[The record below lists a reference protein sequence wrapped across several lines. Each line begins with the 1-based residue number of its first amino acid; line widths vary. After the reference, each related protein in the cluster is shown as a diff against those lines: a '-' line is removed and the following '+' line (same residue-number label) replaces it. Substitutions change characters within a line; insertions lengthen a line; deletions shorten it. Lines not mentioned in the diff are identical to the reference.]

1 MDALRYASNRERLD
15 LAFRLAEEEL
25 GIKKLIDAEDVD
37 VDKPEER
44 SIMTY
49 VALFLNK
56 YPEYNA
62 SVPKD
67 VLDSDKILKVVETY
81 DILKRWMERAETVLE
96 EKDKPI
102 QNLDETLKSGNKFVV
117 GKIQTSCICNWRSIL
132 NMSLYDIY
140 RDVTVLELILRHI
153 AKICPLLYVITD
165 HQLPDKLTCR
175 KVDMLNSE
183 LEENRNFITMLHSD
197 TTIHEEEKK
206 VLISRWERIESSCS
220 WWTSYL
226 YDLKNQ
232 LQYILEWTYKMESV
246 LISQVRYLVDPSDN
260 FQAKRD
266 ELEVHQNELSALETQ
281 LSSLQSKWIT
291 SEQNLEFFKSITD
304 KISSI
309 QSLLN
314 ILKSKYLYHLHKS
327 HLTTYVVTTK
337 QTVTSFMKPVSN
349 QEEAEMS
356 LFNYQFL
363 VLRIIS
369 NFLLLLFKIQ
379 NSDCS
384 VTAMWSDLSTIYP
397 KLDVWLN
404 QSESAIQLPFS
415 EQANFFKEL
424 ADWHALKERLN
435 DSTTNGIPFCTVPT
449 QNDLKKK
456 LASVNDRWDKIFPQV
471 HHFMLG
477 EEILSMQ
484 VEITHTLE
492 KVISWLDRI
501 RKTLKS
507 KFICT
512 PDFIQDLRKQCMLL
526 NSEAEEL
533 NISLKNN
540 YSKAEYLGQ
549 SSDMF
554 REFVEVNNNFLKEKD
569 DLTVRLRICNQVLA
583 FINSLNS
590 GISECQPWLEEAETI
605 ISSHS
610 SMLSYEQVQDH
621 LGKHQSSDVRDI
633 AQNNFF
639 YKFASVKDLSEFISA
654 INNFFFIREI
664 PNGNILYS
672 NLSFHSILINFIF
685 FSRVP
690 FYKALIDNLNRN
702 HQELLET
709 VSSILA
715 VDCSSLDTQL
725 YEINSKFMDITEACK
740 HSEIQLESLVTIW
753 KNYYKLE
760 KFIEIWI
767 TQAKKYLEDK
777 NEDSLDSQTKFFS
790 SCSSEQIQLLS
801 EAMKELTPSLSGE
814 QIEKL
819 EQTISS
825 LRSQW
830 QNVTQSYPSHLE
842 TLKCQQLESI
852 ILKLIK
858 DGELQ
863 LQNEEYG
870 FNTNE
875 NTESLIKQ
883 HKQHSEMK
891 VFWIYPEIRIFIY
904 FQLISGLTEI
914 TEMQIEGKR
923 PRGRPRLTWMDNIKE
938 WTNCSIHE
946 CSENKGFRMDIIS
959 SFVLASGFREES
971 TEIHN
976 IKGERVEGSNEIQT
990 WINQAQNRERIPL
1003 SHSNYAN
1010 EMNRYLEKFHQIIKE
1025 NNKISPDDQNLFQA
1039 YDYLNELWKKVL
1051 EKIDSTYKMLIEVD
1065 KNIEDYNKR
1074 YEELSEWMHKVEKSM
1089 SEITFENVSV
1099 EEFESSLTKFKVSYF
1114 ADLCNEIGE
1123 HREAIKWL
1131 ITSLGSI
1138 IHRLNEEAAKL
1149 EKEKLEALHLRYKK
1163 LIPNI
1168 EIMVKHTET
1177 SSKCYSYREEVIE
1190 KTIELK
1196 KILSKNKLTKDE
1208 NNENTVKESVIPL
1221 VMPKTISE
1229 LEEMI
1234 EASEGLLKHL
1244 NDERAK
1250 TMATIQKGRTLEK
1263 LDKVPDFVTNMTD
1276 ELESYWNEA
1285 QTKIVEKIH
1294 KLKAIKKPWSDY
1306 EKQKKEVIKLL
1317 QQAEQGLASIMDLST
1332 SDSNPDELK
1341 VKQEN
1346 FEKMKE
1352 RTDTML
1358 KELKDL
1364 EKAVVEKT
1372 SGDVQPFLEKEVVSI
1387 ENQMHV
1393 VMTTMNE
1400 RIVYL
1405 EQSNK
1410 KLTNYSIKLGDYIKW
1425 LQDAREQI
1433 KKLMSLPPSEIMEE
1447 AQNLATEIEHRE
1459 AVLSLL
1465 ESESSQLLEE
1475 NPESQNIVEV
1485 NQRLTELKA
1494 VLTDLKHD
1502 LHGPSGIMKSVNQ
1515 AQVVQENIKS
1525 LKGTLEA
1532 TETVIADGIP
1542 CTASNEQFREKMQQM
1557 SELKTLCEVEEANV
1571 TTLVEEQPVEETV
1584 FKEDVKD
1591 VKNRLEKVKS
1601 TVDSWEKQLQEVTL
1615 MRDGISSK
1623 LTDIAESVHATE
1635 DFLQEDYTRN
1645 IFQKQTDVSGLQNQ
1659 VAVLM
1664 DEIED
1669 VFKVAPDVSSSLRQQ
1684 AVDLRNNLNKC
1695 AEDIH
1700 SKLDSA
1706 FHQLHKADSVTEK
1719 MNQFENSLE
1728 DLENHLTALCE
1739 MKSDCGKL
1747 ILAESR
1753 MSKMTEMWVRAIWC
1767 EDGTEEEGTIP
1778 STSQWAHNVLKT
1790 LQKRQDTTLHLGCG
1804 NVANETSQE
1813 ELLPTLLDRFKLID
1827 SLLKSKMIFLQQWVE
1842 FYSWFKEINE
1852 NIDDLSEALDRQPL
1866 TDEKLAAAN
1875 GDVESLHKQFESWKT
1890 KILEL
1895 PTHQKSAKMA
1905 IIDQDSLRP
1914 YNLEN
1919 EIIGFREKINKLM
1932 MKGKEKVE
1940 EKKNVEVLMR
1950 KLKDLCNE
1958 LHNWIGSEESS
1969 LDKIQLDSITLEKL
1983 QHNLDILNKCNEQVD
1998 VRQPNKKEIEELGNE
2013 LINTYKKET
2022 DVKEVLSSV
2031 LVDIENLTSRVQNM
2045 KSLHESISSKWKL
2058 IKEIEEK
2065 LRHHLD
2071 DANSALDS
2079 DVDSVVNKVKLNE
2092 KIEVLQ
2098 KNKECLKK
2106 ETKVLEQC
2114 KDQIDGMMK
2123 KMSELPKSDAKT
2135 LMDFKEQLMSDWN
2148 SVVKDIDS
2156 KLKELE
2162 SQVVLWKQID
2172 VLTNEILSFLQDMI
2186 SKLKNLKEEVKD
2198 EKKIE
2203 PLLEKCKLKQKLGK
2217 CDDIYGN
2224 DTDLINYFNSCEE
2237 MKNRAS
2243 ELDKEGAVLNEEL
2256 QKLQHKYPQFETK
2269 VSEQDY
2275 NIISENSKTIKH
2287 QFEKISNKVLNALN
2301 NRYENKV
2308 DQILQTL
2315 KTLNGKIAW
2324 CNPNATSDKYS
2335 VDARISSISDLN
2347 SLMNDGEQKYNATH
2361 KMVELLTKFPGNDVR
2376 QAKFANV
2383 KKEWSTFMEKHDL
2396 YKQNLGRLSELWQD
2410 LEDSSE
2416 SFLSWMKKIEE
2427 QVRKESFFQNNPH
2440 AISEQIELLEN
2451 LQNEARHHEN
2461 DVADLQAQANEI
2473 LIISPDSK
2481 IENSSLKARYT
2492 TLCNNI
2498 QESISKLSDIAA
2510 LQKEYSTAL
2519 EDIKKWIKNFESKLS
2534 SHSDPKV
2541 EKEILQENIKKL
2553 EMLEQEKPTGQEL
2566 MNVAVSKAE
2575 ALCPSISV
2583 EERENVRSDVRKLRD
2598 EWDSISK
2605 DLKDIRK
2612 ALETSLIDWN
2622 SFDQTLDQV
2631 SSWLDHIKSQ
2641 GNFENVL
2648 KPTLVEKK
2656 QLLHHIKAMEQDIK
2670 SHKNVLTR
2678 LGEEQQKLS
2687 NKDTLK
2693 KVSNLNA
2700 QYESLCHEI
2709 QQGLLANESRVN
2721 NQDLYN
2727 QSTEKLSD
2735 RVKHLKNDLKTI
2747 MSNDNSVEL
2756 DDIQS
2761 KIDTTQNIFEQKKQC
2776 INELKYL
2783 EDELTNVKSE
2793 TAPSGHPALQ
2803 SDFDTLSNDVNS
2815 VFTTC
2820 EMYNKSLLDS
2830 SSNLNKIDEGIK
2842 SLGKWISAMESQL
2855 KENPLRSDAASKKKL
2870 LTKFRDLNKDILK
2883 KKQGIDEIYEI
2894 LNNMNGESTRKMQMA
2909 QFSTQYHCICNSAK
2923 DLVNKWSENVKDHEN
2938 YNLMKNDCISKL
2950 EKLEQQCE
2958 DNSNTKRKQ
2967 DQLQVQK
2974 TCLENLKDENNVIKN
2989 DISRLF
2995 DCGEK
3000 LYPHTSSDGRE
3011 DIRQELKSIGE
3022 RWQQLSDRLASSIN
3036 NLESCLFQ
3044 LAQNLLGQEKLCK
3057 WFDEMNKAMAQN
3069 QGKKSTL
3076 MEKKAQLADQEAL
3089 VQRIFAH
3096 KPEIDQIIEEIRSAN
3111 HLDDSSVAEC
3121 VVDLQQQ
3128 CDELTQMAEDLLKQ
3142 VKEEV
3147 DIYEHFEE
3155 LCHDF
3160 SEKLQFFHEKFSD
3173 CKDVKGDKQ
3182 SVQTRYDTYKS
3193 MKENMVDLEEKL
3205 KIIKSKFV
3213 ELDSITNTH
3222 GQDHTKRT
3230 VESLEQD
3237 YGNLKS
3243 EVFNIGCNM
3252 ENVLQQWKS
3261 YENNVNTLLKWFSE
3275 TDTLMKDPQELCLT
3289 IEEKKAKLEIAE
3301 ELEKNIIDYETKI
3314 DQFSDQSH
3322 ALLHWS
3328 GNQQVKNKISQLNSR
3343 YQQLKQNIRDLVTKC
3358 TTIAS
3363 DHKDYVTL
3371 LEKFTNII
3379 NNHEIQLEEIKDI
3392 KNIEDKD
3399 LRLSDLLSE
3408 QESGNR
3414 VLSNLL
3420 ENGEKVLVCTASAGR
3435 DTIRKDLKN
3444 LQRHWEDL
3452 GANLSDMKKQ
3462 SESKQAMWSTFTDL
3476 SNQVSVTILSW
3487 LGNMKKCMDTKKEKP
3502 DSMHDARAKQRQ
3514 FKILN
3519 QEIAAY
3525 KKIINTL
3532 EEQVMSLNNSE
3543 ANQTMSNILKQYKSL
3558 VTHSNML
3565 SKDSDEKLALVQK
3578 YQGLHKSFTDW
3589 QKDMWERASQNI
3601 NRSGNKKTLQNSLSK
3616 VEELDKN
3623 RPEGEMMLIE
3633 VSNCINELKEK
3644 FPQHDSDVLD
3654 QDLESLKNDSNRF
3667 SSHIKDVEHEL
3678 QEKLKQWKNYY
3689 DLFYKLI
3696 AWLSQKESLLKDYCP
3711 EEYTGRERATTLH
3724 IPGERS
3730 LLQEVEEEHKNLQ
3743 DLQAFG
3749 TTLEKVMNPIGYH
3762 RQTSEDDSGS
3772 DQPRSLDDS
3781 QSSSKDLPSAVSQ
3794 ICTRY
3799 QTLLLTAKDIVKKS
3813 KHHHQD
3819 HELFE
3824 NCQSKCVEALNS
3836 VEQQCGEI
3844 IKLKGNTQQLQTCLQ
3859 KIDNIV
3865 AGKRVTTMLLH
3876 ELIETA
3882 EKTNQNTMP
3891 EGQKEINE
3899 QVEKLQQMSTSLY
3912 EQILNIASD
3921 LKTKADNIKKLNM
3934 AITEEKDWLNRLN
3947 KQLGKDDGQY
3957 LKATLDEKK
3966 LQMQTYRVII
3976 FC

>member
-621 LGKHQSSDVRDI
+621 LGKHQ
-633 AQNNFF
+633 
-639 YKFASVKDLSEFISA
+639 
-654 INNFFFIREI
+654 
-664 PNGNILYS
+664 
-672 NLSFHSILINFIF
+672 IF

-883 HKQHSEMK
+883 HKE
-891 VFWIYPEIRIFIY
+891 FFE
-904 FQLISGLTEI
+904 T
-914 TEMQIEGKR
+914 
-923 PRGRPRLTWMDNIKE
+923 
-938 WTNCSIHE
+938 
-946 CSENKGFRMDIIS
+946 
-959 SFVLASGFREES
+959 
-971 TEIHN
+971 
-976 IKGERVEGSNEIQT
+976 
-990 WINQAQNRERIPL
+990 
-1003 SHSNYAN
+1003 SNYAN

-1753 MSKMTEMWVRAIWC
+1753 SLITMQISCNMFFLGNICPYLEKKHIKNHCNYITLLEMSINKGLILNFCHIEITDLESLPDGHKTSGQRPDNVTFWSQRPQRYSNVVRTKMTEMWVRAIWC

-1804 NVANETSQE
+1804 NVANESLRDNLKENCVPMEKFLKEIENDVQE
-1813 ELLPTLLDRFKLID
+1813 L
-1827 SLLKSKMIFLQQWVE
+1827 QWVE

-1983 QHNLDILNKCNEQVD
+1983 QHNLDILNK
-1998 VRQPNKKEIEELGNE
+1998 
-2013 LINTYKKET
+2013 
-2022 DVKEVLSSV
+2022 
-2031 LVDIENLTSRVQNM
+2031 
-2045 KSLHESISSKWKL
+2045 
-2058 IKEIEEK
+2058 
-2065 LRHHLD
+2065 
-2071 DANSALDS
+2071 
-2079 DVDSVVNKVKLNE
+2079 
-2092 KIEVLQ
+2092 
-2098 KNKECLKK
+2098 
-2106 ETKVLEQC
+2106 
-2114 KDQIDGMMK
+2114 
-2123 KMSELPKSDAKT
+2123 
-2135 LMDFKEQLMSDWN
+2135 
-2148 SVVKDIDS
+2148 
-2156 KLKELE
+2156 
-2162 SQVVLWKQID
+2162 
-2172 VLTNEILSFLQDMI
+2172 
-2186 SKLKNLKEEVKD
+2186 
-2198 EKKIE
+2198 
-2203 PLLEKCKLKQKLGK
+2203 
-2217 CDDIYGN
+2217 
-2224 DTDLINYFNSCEE
+2224 
-2237 MKNRAS
+2237 
-2243 ELDKEGAVLNEEL
+2243 
-2256 QKLQHKYPQFETK
+2256 
-2269 VSEQDY
+2269 
-2275 NIISENSKTIKH
+2275 
-2287 QFEKISNKVLNALN
+2287 
-2301 NRYENKV
+2301 
-2308 DQILQTL
+2308 
-2315 KTLNGKIAW
+2315 
-2324 CNPNATSDKYS
+2324 
-2335 VDARISSISDLN
+2335 
-2347 SLMNDGEQKYNATH
+2347 
-2361 KMVELLTKFPGNDVR
+2361 
-2376 QAKFANV
+2376 
-2383 KKEWSTFMEKHDL
+2383 
-2396 YKQNLGRLSELWQD
+2396 
-2410 LEDSSE
+2410 
-2416 SFLSWMKKIEE
+2416 
-2427 QVRKESFFQNNPH
+2427 
-2440 AISEQIELLEN
+2440 
-2451 LQNEARHHEN
+2451 
-2461 DVADLQAQANEI
+2461 
-2473 LIISPDSK
+2473 
-2481 IENSSLKARYT
+2481 
-2492 TLCNNI
+2492 
-2498 QESISKLSDIAA
+2498 
-2510 LQKEYSTAL
+2510 
-2519 EDIKKWIKNFESKLS
+2519 
-2534 SHSDPKV
+2534 
-2541 EKEILQENIKKL
+2541 
-2553 EMLEQEKPTGQEL
+2553 
-2566 MNVAVSKAE
+2566 
-2575 ALCPSISV
+2575 
-2583 EERENVRSDVRKLRD
+2583 
-2598 EWDSISK
+2598 
-2605 DLKDIRK
+2605 
-2612 ALETSLIDWN
+2612 
-2622 SFDQTLDQV
+2622 
-2631 SSWLDHIKSQ
+2631 
-2641 GNFENVL
+2641 
-2648 KPTLVEKK
+2648 
-2656 QLLHHIKAMEQDIK
+2656 
-2670 SHKNVLTR
+2670 
-2678 LGEEQQKLS
+2678 
-2687 NKDTLK
+2687 
-2693 KVSNLNA
+2693 
-2700 QYESLCHEI
+2700 
-2709 QQGLLANESRVN
+2709 VN
-2721 NQDLYN
+2721 NQAPRTTGS
-2727 QSTEKLSD
+2727 STEQ
-2735 RVKHLKNDLKTI
+2735 RH
-2747 MSNDNSVEL
+2747 
-2756 DDIQS
+2756 
-2761 KIDTTQNIFEQKKQC
+2761 KI
-2776 INELKYL
+2776 
-2783 EDELTNVKSE
+2783 
-2793 TAPSGHPALQ
+2793 
-2803 SDFDTLSNDVNS
+2803 
-2815 VFTTC
+2815 
-2820 EMYNKSLLDS
+2820 
-2830 SSNLNKIDEGIK
+2830 
-2842 SLGKWISAMESQL
+2842 
-2855 KENPLRSDAASKKKL
+2855 
-2870 LTKFRDLNKDILK
+2870 
-2883 KKQGIDEIYEI
+2883 
-2894 LNNMNGESTRKMQMA
+2894 
-2909 QFSTQYHCICNSAK
+2909 
-2923 DLVNKWSENVKDHEN
+2923 
-2938 YNLMKNDCISKL
+2938 
-2950 EKLEQQCE
+2950 
-2958 DNSNTKRKQ
+2958 
-2967 DQLQVQK
+2967 
-2974 TCLENLKDENNVIKN
+2974 
-2989 DISRLF
+2989 
-2995 DCGEK
+2995 
-3000 LYPHTSSDGRE
+3000 
-3011 DIRQELKSIGE
+3011 
-3022 RWQQLSDRLASSIN
+3022 
-3036 NLESCLFQ
+3036 
-3044 LAQNLLGQEKLCK
+3044 LLG
-3057 WFDEMNKAMAQN
+3057 MRN
-3069 QGKKSTL
+3069 
-3076 MEKKAQLADQEAL
+3076 
-3089 VQRIFAH
+3089 
-3096 KPEIDQIIEEIRSAN
+3096 
-3111 HLDDSSVAEC
+3111 
-3121 VVDLQQQ
+3121 
-3128 CDELTQMAEDLLKQ
+3128 
-3142 VKEEV
+3142 
-3147 DIYEHFEE
+3147 
-3155 LCHDF
+3155 
-3160 SEKLQFFHEKFSD
+3160 
-3173 CKDVKGDKQ
+3173 
-3182 SVQTRYDTYKS
+3182 
-3193 MKENMVDLEEKL
+3193 
-3205 KIIKSKFV
+3205 
-3213 ELDSITNTH
+3213 
-3222 GQDHTKRT
+3222 
-3230 VESLEQD
+3230 
-3237 YGNLKS
+3237 
-3243 EVFNIGCNM
+3243 
-3252 ENVLQQWKS
+3252 
-3261 YENNVNTLLKWFSE
+3261 
-3275 TDTLMKDPQELCLT
+3275 
-3289 IEEKKAKLEIAE
+3289 
-3301 ELEKNIIDYETKI
+3301 
-3314 DQFSDQSH
+3314 
-3322 ALLHWS
+3322 
-3328 GNQQVKNKISQLNSR
+3328 
-3343 YQQLKQNIRDLVTKC
+3343 
-3358 TTIAS
+3358 
-3363 DHKDYVTL
+3363 
-3371 LEKFTNII
+3371 
-3379 NNHEIQLEEIKDI
+3379 
-3392 KNIEDKD
+3392 
-3399 LRLSDLLSE
+3399 
-3408 QESGNR
+3408 
-3414 VLSNLL
+3414 
-3420 ENGEKVLVCTASAGR
+3420 
-3435 DTIRKDLKN
+3435 
-3444 LQRHWEDL
+3444 
-3452 GANLSDMKKQ
+3452 
-3462 SESKQAMWSTFTDL
+3462 
-3476 SNQVSVTILSW
+3476 
-3487 LGNMKKCMDTKKEKP
+3487 
-3502 DSMHDARAKQRQ
+3502 
-3514 FKILN
+3514 
-3519 QEIAAY
+3519 
-3525 KKIINTL
+3525 
-3532 EEQVMSLNNSE
+3532 
-3543 ANQTMSNILKQYKSL
+3543 
-3558 VTHSNML
+3558 
-3565 SKDSDEKLALVQK
+3565 
-3578 YQGLHKSFTDW
+3578 
-3589 QKDMWERASQNI
+3589 
-3601 NRSGNKKTLQNSLSK
+3601 
-3616 VEELDKN
+3616 
-3623 RPEGEMMLIE
+3623 
-3633 VSNCINELKEK
+3633 
-3644 FPQHDSDVLD
+3644 
-3654 QDLESLKNDSNRF
+3654 
-3667 SSHIKDVEHEL
+3667 
-3678 QEKLKQWKNYY
+3678 
-3689 DLFYKLI
+3689 
-3696 AWLSQKESLLKDYCP
+3696 
-3711 EEYTGRERATTLH
+3711 
-3724 IPGERS
+3724 
-3730 LLQEVEEEHKNLQ
+3730 
-3743 DLQAFG
+3743 
-3749 TTLEKVMNPIGYH
+3749 
-3762 RQTSEDDSGS
+3762 
-3772 DQPRSLDDS
+3772 
-3781 QSSSKDLPSAVSQ
+3781 
-3794 ICTRY
+3794 
-3799 QTLLLTAKDIVKKS
+3799 
-3813 KHHHQD
+3813 
-3819 HELFE
+3819 
-3824 NCQSKCVEALNS
+3824 
-3836 VEQQCGEI
+3836 
-3844 IKLKGNTQQLQTCLQ
+3844 
-3859 KIDNIV
+3859 
-3865 AGKRVTTMLLH
+3865 
-3876 ELIETA
+3876 
-3882 EKTNQNTMP
+3882 
-3891 EGQKEINE
+3891 
-3899 QVEKLQQMSTSLY
+3899 
-3912 EQILNIASD
+3912 
-3921 LKTKADNIKKLNM
+3921 
-3934 AITEEKDWLNRLN
+3934 
-3947 KQLGKDDGQY
+3947 
-3957 LKATLDEKK
+3957 
-3966 LQMQTYRVII
+3966 
-3976 FC
+3976 

>member
-621 LGKHQSSDVRDI
+621 LGKHQ
-633 AQNNFF
+633 
-639 YKFASVKDLSEFISA
+639 
-654 INNFFFIREI
+654 
-664 PNGNILYS
+664 
-672 NLSFHSILINFIF
+672 IF

-883 HKQHSEMK
+883 HK
-891 VFWIYPEIRIFIY
+891 V
-904 FQLISGLTEI
+904 LIPYYNYYEFLNKI
-914 TEMQIEGKR
+914 IEGKR

-946 CSENKGFRMDIIS
+946 
-959 SFVLASGFREES
+959 REYF
-971 TEIHN
+971 
-976 IKGERVEGSNEIQT
+976 
-990 WINQAQNRERIPL
+990 L
-1003 SHSNYAN
+1003 S
-1010 EMNRYLEKFHQIIKE
+1010 
-1025 NNKISPDDQNLFQA
+1025 KISLHLVSERKARKYTTLRVKEWKVRMRFKPGSIKPRIESVYHSATRAFLFYLLIFSA

-1099 EEFESSLTKFKVSYF
+1099 EEFESSLTKFK
-1114 ADLCNEIGE
+1114 DLCNEIGE

-1601 TVDSWEKQLQEVTL
+1601 TVDSWEKQLQEKITPE
-1615 MRDGISSK
+1615 ISLSDVEHLRQKIKK
-1623 LTDIAESVHATE
+1623 LK
-1635 DFLQEDYTRN
+1635 
-1645 IFQKQTDVSGLQNQ
+1645 QKQTDVSGLQNQ

-2203 PLLEKCKLKQKLGK
+2203 PLLEKCKKEVETKRTSFTNLNKKISQMESLCGNRSLPAIDHQKKLLEALFKEVDGLMNLF
-2217 CDDIYGN
+2217 DSQLN
-2224 DTDLINYFNSCEE
+2224 EFSSE
-2237 MKNRAS
+2237 MTEFHEKFQQIIKDQIAS

-2275 NIISENSKTIKH
+2275 NIISEKLHIFHFSSKTIKH

-2709 QQGLLANESRVN
+2709 QDFSHRKMKIINKALAMFFNFMIIVLAVIYVIWIKYQGLLANESRVN

-2974 TCLENLKDENNVIKN
+2974 TCLEVIF
-2989 DISRLF
+2989 SFLF
-2995 DCGEK
+2995 YIY
-3000 LYPHTSSDGRE
+3000 LNMY
-3011 DIRQELKSIGE
+3011 
-3022 RWQQLSDRLASSIN
+3022 
-3036 NLESCLFQ
+3036 
-3044 LAQNLLGQEKLCK
+3044 
-3057 WFDEMNKAMAQN
+3057 
-3069 QGKKSTL
+3069 TL
-3076 MEKKAQLADQEAL
+3076 WRK
-3089 VQRIFAH
+3089 
-3096 KPEIDQIIEEIRSAN
+3096 
-3111 HLDDSSVAEC
+3111 
-3121 VVDLQQQ
+3121 
-3128 CDELTQMAEDLLKQ
+3128 
-3142 VKEEV
+3142 
-3147 DIYEHFEE
+3147 
-3155 LCHDF
+3155 
-3160 SEKLQFFHEKFSD
+3160 
-3173 CKDVKGDKQ
+3173 
-3182 SVQTRYDTYKS
+3182 
-3193 MKENMVDLEEKL
+3193 
-3205 KIIKSKFV
+3205 
-3213 ELDSITNTH
+3213 
-3222 GQDHTKRT
+3222 
-3230 VESLEQD
+3230 
-3237 YGNLKS
+3237 
-3243 EVFNIGCNM
+3243 
-3252 ENVLQQWKS
+3252 
-3261 YENNVNTLLKWFSE
+3261 
-3275 TDTLMKDPQELCLT
+3275 
-3289 IEEKKAKLEIAE
+3289 
-3301 ELEKNIIDYETKI
+3301 
-3314 DQFSDQSH
+3314 
-3322 ALLHWS
+3322 
-3328 GNQQVKNKISQLNSR
+3328 NSR
-3343 YQQLKQNIRDLVTKC
+3343 EACNIAGTAHLM
-3358 TTIAS
+3358 
-3363 DHKDYVTL
+3363 
-3371 LEKFTNII
+3371 
-3379 NNHEIQLEEIKDI
+3379 
-3392 KNIEDKD
+3392 
-3399 LRLSDLLSE
+3399 
-3408 QESGNR
+3408 
-3414 VLSNLL
+3414 SNLVYKPYKPTL
-3420 ENGEKVLVCTASAGR
+3420 AFSA
-3435 DTIRKDLKN
+3435 I
-3444 LQRHWEDL
+3444 
-3452 GANLSDMKKQ
+3452 AI
-3462 SESKQAMWSTFTDL
+3462 
-3476 SNQVSVTILSW
+3476 SN
-3487 LGNMKKCMDTKKEKP
+3487 
-3502 DSMHDARAKQRQ
+3502 
-3514 FKILN
+3514 F
-3519 QEIAAY
+3519 
-3525 KKIINTL
+3525 
-3532 EEQVMSLNNSE
+3532 
-3543 ANQTMSNILKQYKSL
+3543 
-3558 VTHSNML
+3558 
-3565 SKDSDEKLALVQK
+3565 
-3578 YQGLHKSFTDW
+3578 
-3589 QKDMWERASQNI
+3589 
-3601 NRSGNKKTLQNSLSK
+3601 
-3616 VEELDKN
+3616 
-3623 RPEGEMMLIE
+3623 
-3633 VSNCINELKEK
+3633 
-3644 FPQHDSDVLD
+3644 
-3654 QDLESLKNDSNRF
+3654 
-3667 SSHIKDVEHEL
+3667 
-3678 QEKLKQWKNYY
+3678 
-3689 DLFYKLI
+3689 
-3696 AWLSQKESLLKDYCP
+3696 
-3711 EEYTGRERATTLH
+3711 
-3724 IPGERS
+3724 
-3730 LLQEVEEEHKNLQ
+3730 
-3743 DLQAFG
+3743 
-3749 TTLEKVMNPIGYH
+3749 
-3762 RQTSEDDSGS
+3762 
-3772 DQPRSLDDS
+3772 
-3781 QSSSKDLPSAVSQ
+3781 QSSSNLNHQ
-3794 ICTRY
+3794 
-3799 QTLLLTAKDIVKKS
+3799 AKPKPKRSVNYSTNYSLDTVFS
-3813 KHHHQD
+3813 K
-3819 HELFE
+3819 F
-3824 NCQSKCVEALNS
+3824 
-3836 VEQQCGEI
+3836 
-3844 IKLKGNTQQLQTCLQ
+3844 
-3859 KIDNIV
+3859 
-3865 AGKRVTTMLLH
+3865 
-3876 ELIETA
+3876 
-3882 EKTNQNTMP
+3882 
-3891 EGQKEINE
+3891 
-3899 QVEKLQQMSTSLY
+3899 
-3912 EQILNIASD
+3912 
-3921 LKTKADNIKKLNM
+3921 
-3934 AITEEKDWLNRLN
+3934 
-3947 KQLGKDDGQY
+3947 
-3957 LKATLDEKK
+3957 EKK
-3966 LQMQTYRVII
+3966 FQKMLTLAK
-3976 FC
+3976 